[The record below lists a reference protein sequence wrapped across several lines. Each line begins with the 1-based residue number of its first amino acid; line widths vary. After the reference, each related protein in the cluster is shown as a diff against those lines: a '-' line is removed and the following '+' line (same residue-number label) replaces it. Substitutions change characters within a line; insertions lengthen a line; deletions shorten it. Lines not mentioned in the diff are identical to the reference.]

1 VKQKTRNSK
10 GRVQFPSAKKRQ
22 DWAFERSET
31 WTREQWISNFAGDE
45 DSAMRANVWY
55 HKGLRFQC
63 TGCGDCCTGDPGFV
77 WVNAEEIAALAARVG
92 LSAVEF
98 EATYVRRVG
107 ARKSLLEYENGDCVM
122 FDPERRSCRVYEARP
137 RQCRTWPF
145 WGSNVRTPEDWQETC
160 RYCPGC
166 GQGPLVSVAE
176 IQRSVRLL
184 RV

>member
-1 VKQKTRNSK
+1 
-10 GRVQFPSAKKRQ
+10 
-22 DWAFERSET
+22 
-31 WTREQWISNFAGDE
+31 
-45 DSAMRANVWY
+45 MRANVWY

-145 WGSNVRTPEDWQETC
+145 WDSNVRTPEDWQETC

-166 GQGPLVSVAE
+166 GQGPVVSVAE